1 MRRKSRTTAE
11 PVSTHSSLHLL
22 VGPQRLPAVR
32 VNQAMLAD
40 AASEPTVY
48 LHVEAEH
55 RTTRFDHSATFT
67 VSGPEAAIRQLLDDC
82 QAALDQLAPH
92 EGETGEAAG
101 CGS

>member
-1 MRRKSRTTAE
+1 MRGKSRTTAE

-40 AASEPTVY
+40 TAGEPTVY

-55 RTTRFDHSATFT
+55 RTRGFDHTATFT
-67 VSGPEAAIRQLLDDC
+67 VSGPNAAVRQLLDDC
-82 QAALDQLAPH
+82 KAALDQLPPPD
-92 EGETGEAAG
+92 GEHAEVAG

>member
-11 PVSTHSSLHLL
+11 PVSTHTTIHLL
-22 VGPQRLPAVR
+22 VSPDALPAIR

-40 AASEPTVY
+40 AAGEPTVY

-55 RTTRFDHSATFT
+55 RTTRFDHTATFT
-67 VSGPEAAIRQLLDDC
+67 VSGPEAAVRQLLDDC
-82 QAALDQLAPH
+82 QAALDQLPPPDSEHA
-92 EGETGEAAG
+92 EVAG

>member
-1 MRRKSRTTAE
+1 MRGKSRTTAE

-40 AASEPTVY
+40 AAGEPTVY

-55 RTTRFDHSATFT
+55 RTTRFDHTATFT
-67 VSGPEAAIRQLLDDC
+67 VSGPNSAVRQLLDDC
-82 QAALDQLAPH
+82 QAALDQLAPA
-92 EGETGEAAG
+92 EDKNAEAAG
-101 CGS
+101 CES

>member
-1 MRRKSRTTAE
+1 MRGKSRTTAE

-55 RTTRFDHSATFT
+55 RTTRFDHTATFT
-67 VSGPEAAIRQLLDDC
+67 VSGPESAVRQLLDDC
-82 QAALDQLAPH
+82 QAALDQLPPPDGKHA
-92 EGETGEAAG
+92 EMAG
-101 CGS
+101 